1 MALAMN
7 ESFNMSGGRG
17 GGAIGGR
24 GAPKLD
30 LVSVLVV
37 EDSSFIRTV
46 LTATLRAI
54 GVGTVNAVPGGA
66 EAIRFLEERR
76 AALPPG
82 TSPVDLIISDLVM
95 PEVDGLMLLRWLRY
109 SPKSPD
115 KFIPILMLSGA
126 ADRHYVEQARDL
138 GASDFIAKPFS
149 AKTIADRLLYAIARP
164 RRFVLAKGYFGPDRR
179 RVQKPVAMD
188 CRMTDP
194 SEILV
199 VHSTSRAT
207 GIDRYPVVYF
217 EVPNRL
223 GAKVGIA
230 PIGPVPSLPPEVLA
244 KAEEEIQSRA
254 GDYATWI
261 AGEVEEMSRNVERLP
276 TEPVLVA
283 QVNRVAH
290 EMRGQGGIFGYPL
303 ITHIAKSLY
312 EATRGSFEKVTP
324 NERLLFKAHVD
335 AIRAVMHGQISG
347 DGGVTGKQ
355 LIASLEVAKKK
366 YAKVEGDTAA

>member
-1 MALAMN
+1 MASGMN
-7 ESFNMSGGRG
+7 ESFNMAGGKAGGRG
-17 GGAIGGR
+17 G
-24 GAPKLD
+24 PKLD
-30 LVSVLVV
+30 LLSVLVV
-37 EDSSFIRTV
+37 EDSGFIRTV

-54 GVGTVNAVPGGA
+54 GVGAVHAVPGGA
-66 EAIRFLEERR
+66 EAIRFLDERR

-95 PEVDGLMLLRWLRY
+95 PEVDGLMLLRWIRY

-149 AKTIADRLLYAIARP
+149 AKTIADRLLHAIARP

-179 RVQKPVAMD
+179 RTQKPVAMD

-207 GIDRYPVVYF
+207 GIDRFPVVYF

-223 GAKVGIA
+223 GVKVGIA
-230 PIGPVPSLPPEVLA
+230 PKGPVPTLPPDVLA
-244 KAEEEIQSRA
+244 KAEEEIQNRA

-261 AGEVEEMSRNVERLP
+261 SGEVEEMSRNVERLP
-276 TEPVLVA
+276 TEPALIA

-312 EATRGSFEKVTP
+312 EATRGGFEKVTA

-335 AIRAVMHGQISG
+335 AIRAVMHGRISG
-347 DGGVTGKQ
+347 DGGTTGQQ
-355 LIASLEVAKKK
+355 LLASLDVAKKK
-366 YAKVEGDTAA
+366 YAKVEGDSAA